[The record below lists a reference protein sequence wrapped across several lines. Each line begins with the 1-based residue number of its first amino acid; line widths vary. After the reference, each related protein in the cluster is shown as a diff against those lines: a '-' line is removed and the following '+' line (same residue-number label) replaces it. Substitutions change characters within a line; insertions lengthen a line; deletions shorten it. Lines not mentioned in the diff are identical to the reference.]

1 MKSKEAIIFIS
12 AAVFIFCGIGSLFSA
27 EVSETKS
34 IAFTKNVVVK
44 KYKQGEVHAE
54 PYTVQEED
62 TLWKILIDGYGVKDN
77 QFYFFCRITKS
88 LNPDLKDADQ
98 LVPDQVL
105 LIPYKYITH
114 FNIPTETMRTVVRN
128 VLSANISQITTED
141 HTVSEGEHLAQVL
154 RDMYNI
160 PDDLIFDEYLDLVK
174 KLNPGL
180 EDVNLVTPNQK
191 IVLPS
196 VAAYQLSPRVEE
208 PPEETIQEELVK
220 EDVASEK
227 VVEQEVV
234 KKEVAKE
241 EPVERKDLSQESV
254 AAEELPPAKAE
265 DRPVSRR
272 SSL

>member
-1 MKSKEAIIFIS
+1 M
-12 AAVFIFCGIGSLFSA
+12 
-27 EVSETKS
+27 
-34 IAFTKNVVVK
+34 
-44 KYKQGEVHAE
+44 
-54 PYTVQEED
+54 
-62 TLWKILIDGYGVKDN
+62 
-77 QFYFFCRITKS
+77 
-88 LNPDLKDADQ
+88 
-98 LVPDQVL
+98 
-105 LIPYKYITH
+105 
-114 FNIPTETMRTVVRN
+114 RN
-128 VLSANISQITTED
+128 VLSANISQIPTED

-180 EDVNLVTPNQK
+180 EDVNLVTPDQK

-234 KKEVAKE
+234 EQGVVKKEVAKE
-241 EPVERKDLSQESV
+241 EPVEKKDLSRESV
-254 AAEELPPAKAE
+254 AAEELPPTKAG
-265 DRPVSRR
+265 DLPVR
-272 SSL
+272 